1 MYKMP
6 DQKPDISTYRGIDTS
21 KAYEEWQKEQDE
33 LERTRKKQEP
43 PKQEP
48 RIIQAQTG
56 INPEDYIF
64 LEGKTGKHGY
74 PDTLIK
80 MKKSLFNRNWN
91 EQHEQLSQN
100 GMHMLTIRKFAD
112 FLTLLKTGKAYDGN
126 GNRIS
131 QQKIDSILDEITAL
145 RNPWRAEFLD
155 ALFEEKNGVL
165 HINYNHRIKNGKLQ
179 ALNSEPL
186 DCLMQDKTPGIN
198 LDSWLKTADKHG
210 LPTTRTKNGDLRY
223 WHPRANRAAGF
234 VADSDWAILDCYRYP
249 EDSDSSLG
257 VRACVDAED
266 ASHQG

>member
-1 MYKMP
+1 MP
-6 DQKPDISTYRGIDTS
+6 DQKQDISTYRGIDTS

-48 RIIQAQTG
+48 RIIQVQTD

-64 LEGKTGKHGY
+64 LEGKTGKCEY

-80 MKKSLFNRNWN
+80 MKKGLFDMDWN

-100 GMHMLTIRKFAD
+100 GMHMLTIRKFVD
-112 FLTLLKTGKAYDGN
+112 FLNLLKTGKAYDGN

-131 QQKIDSILDEITAL
+131 ERELDSILDDILTAL
-145 RNPWRAEFLD
+145 RNPWRAEYLD
-155 ALFEEKNGVL
+155 AYFEEKNGVL
-165 HINYNHRIKNGKLQ
+165 HINYNHRIKNGKLI

-186 DCLMQDKTPGIN
+186 EECLMRDKVPGIN

-210 LPTTRTKNGDLRY
+210 LPTTRTKNGDLYY
-223 WHPRANRAAGF
+223 WHPRENRVAGF
-234 VADSDWAILDCYRYP
+234 YADSNWAVLDCDWDPESSYP
-249 EDSDSSLG
+249 SIG
-257 VRACVDAED
+257 VHACVDAH
-266 ASHQG
+266 AR